1 MQPGHPVNP
10 PNPALHAN
18 DINSTAPCPDFPI
31 KSDHH
36 TYTGTI
42 HKDCIRQIK
51 NQQPEALL
59 PEQPFRVPDN
69 CFRLK
74 MINFPAGHHKQNAA
88 DNTIFHKNLL
98 PI

>member
-88 DNTIFHKNLL
+88 DNTIF